1 MTYSLDTILDAA
13 SVIPVLIVEDAASA
27 APLAR
32 ALAEGGL
39 RVVELTLR
47 TPAALE
53 AMRVMQDA
61 APELIVGMGTVRTG
75 EDARRAADAGAAF
88 LVSPGLTP
96 HLARAMLD
104 TGLPCLP
111 GVATAGEAMQAVE
124 AGFAALKFFPA
135 EPAGGIAYLK
145 ALAGPLPDIRF
156 CPTGGISRERAAD
169 YLALKN
175 VACCGG
181 SWIATSEQMATGDWR
196 AITENARFAASLELG
211 ASSAHRTLTQQIN
224 PERKAHRPD

>member
-1 MTYSLDTILDAA
+1 MTYLLDTVLDAA
-13 SVIPVLIVEDAASA
+13 SVIPVLTVDDAASA
-27 APLAR
+27 EPLAR

-96 HLARAMLD
+96 RLAGAMLD

-135 EPAGGIAYLK
+135 EPAGGIAWLK

-181 SWIATSEQMATGDWR
+181 SWIATPAMVAGGDWTL
-196 AITENARFAASLELG
+196 ITANARLAADMKRDTG
-211 ASSAHRTLTQQIN
+211 A
-224 PERKAHRPD
+224 

>member
-1 MTYSLDTILDAA
+1 MTCSLDEILDAA
-13 SVIPVLIVEDAASA
+13 TVIPVLTVHDTAMA
-27 APLAR
+27 APLAK
-32 ALAEGGL
+32 ALAAGGL

-61 APELIVGMGTVRTG
+61 APGLIVGMGTVRTG
-75 EDARRAADAGAAF
+75 DDARRAADAGAAF

-135 EPAGGIAYLK
+135 EPAGGIAYLE

-156 CPTGGISRERAAD
+156 CPTGGISRTRAAD
-169 YLALKN
+169 YLALKT
-175 VACCGG
+175 VPCCGG
-181 SWIATSEQMATGDWR
+181 SWIATGEHIAAGDWR
-196 AITENARFAASLELG
+196 TITQNACFAASLK
-211 ASSAHRTLTQQIN
+211 R
-224 PERKAHRPD
+224 